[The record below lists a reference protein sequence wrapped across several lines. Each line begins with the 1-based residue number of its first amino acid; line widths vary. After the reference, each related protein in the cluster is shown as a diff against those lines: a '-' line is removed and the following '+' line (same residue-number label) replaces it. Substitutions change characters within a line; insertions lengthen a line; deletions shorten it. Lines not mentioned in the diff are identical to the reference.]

1 MDFFVPSTA
10 ERIAGLARSRG
21 VRLFLVHHPLDGE
34 PHRVQPLG
42 RHDVAQD
49 QVALTA
55 ELLQIDVHESFLS
68 VGRPLHGL
76 FDQES
81 VLLCGLFD

>member
-10 ERIAGLARSRG
+10 ERIAGLAHGRG
-21 VRLFLVHHPLDGE
+21 ARLFPIHHPLDGE

-42 RHDVAQD
+42 QHDVAQD
-49 QVALTA
+49 QIALAA

-81 VLLCGLFD
+81 VLLRGLFD